1 MIITVPYAKE
11 QFSRF
16 NEMCFG
22 GSLPEVPI
30 VLTRARTFLGRMCYK
45 KVGSRWNRKNCDF
58 RIRLS
63 VLFDLPEEEWQD
75 VIIHEMIHLNIAYKG
90 LKDSSSHGYLFQSI
104 MSDINDRFG
113 RNMTV
118 RYKFRA
124 DGGGVILSNNKKR
137 THYVCISTFNDGSK
151 GITVCSEALA
161 REIDR
166 GLPRCYS
173 TLKNREWYIS
183 NDVYFNNFTHSRLP
197 RIYTIKSPEL
207 ARHLENAEKWCKNEN
222 NH

>member
-1 MIITVPYAKE
+1 MIITIPYAKE

-58 RIRLS
+58 MMRLS

-104 MSDINDRFG
+104 MFDINDRFG
-113 RNMTV
+113 RHLTV
-118 RYKFRA
+118 KYKLQT
-124 DGGGVILSNNKKR
+124 GKGMILPDNKRR
-137 THYVCISTFNDGSK
+137 THYVCISTFNNGSK
-151 GITVCSEALA
+151 GITVCSEAMA
-161 REIDR
+161 RKIDL
-166 GLPRCYS
+166 GLPRCYN
-173 TLKNREWYIS
+173 LKKREWYIT
-183 NDVYFNNFTHSRLP
+183 NDVYFNGFRHSRLP
-197 RIYTIKSPEL
+197 CIYKVKSPEEL
-207 ARHLENAEKWCKNEN
+207 ARHLENAEKWCEK
-222 NH
+222 